1 MVKLFL
7 EKVRVVLEEI
17 QQLMMLQVHLVTML
31 QQLLQQLQELVIQSH
46 QQIQHNQ
53 LQKILSEVRVQCRE
67 KTLLVGIP
75 IQCRSEVPI
84 QVKVI

>member
-1 MVKLFL
+1 MDKLSLVKGKVSL
-7 EKVRVVLEEI
+7 ELI
-17 QQLMMLQVHLVTML
+17 HLVTVL
-31 QQLLQQLQELVIQSH
+31 QLQELVIQSH
-46 QQIQHNQ
+46 QQIQRNQ

>member
-1 MVKLFL
+1 MDKLSQVMG
-7 EKVRVVLEEI
+7 KVVLERI
-17 QQLMMLQVHLVTML
+17 MMLQVQL
-31 QQLLQQLQELVIQSH
+31 LLQQLQKLVIQSH

-53 LQKILSEVRVQCRE
+53 LQKILSEVQVQYHE

-75 IQCRSEVPI
+75 IQCRSEVTI